1 MIHYRATVHYLALAM
16 LLPAAFASD
25 APRRQAG
32 NYQVTLR
39 LPADGLYPQEEMQI
53 EFRVEDTSRP
63 DSLTG
68 FAPVVRAAAEA
79 TIDMPEMASMPKFS
93 ETAHAEGTPGDY
105 GIHPT
110 FAHGG
115 EFRLRVA
122 VHPPAGE
129 PFQVEFPLHVL
140 DAGSAAR
147 RKPQPPRYSLEVSA
161 RPKKPKAGEPAEL
174 RLVVHDR
181 DNANA
186 AVTEFATVHEALLH
200 LVMVR
205 RDLSQFAHV
214 HPAAGPDGSFRLAC
228 TFAAGGDYRLFAD
241 VAPKGAGGQILAA
254 KLSVSGSESGG
265 FDIHK
270 AWSEEPRHS
279 APQPSVSQPSVSQPS
294 ATQPSGAQP
303 SGAQPS
309 GAQSSAAQPSG
320 AQPSG
325 AAGDCRIALASP
337 RDGFPARKTVPV
349 DFDVRDART
358 GEAVTDL
365 QPYLGAAGHLMLVHE
380 DASTFVHAHPDE
392 NGRDAPAGRLR
403 FLARFPK
410 PGLYRGWVQIQ
421 RGGQVL
427 TADVLLQAGPDQ

>member
-1 MIHYRATVHYLALAM
+1 MIHFRTMIHSRAMIHYLALAM
-16 LLPAAFASD
+16 LLPAALASD
-25 APRRQAG
+25 APQQKKAG

-68 FAPVVRAAAEA
+68 FAPVVRATAEA
-79 TIDMPEMASMPKFS
+79 TIDMPAMASMPKFS

-105 GIHPT
+105 GIHPA

-122 VHPPAGE
+122 VHPLTGD

-161 RPKKPKAGEPAEL
+161 RPKKPKAGEAAEL

-181 DNANA
+181 ANANA
-186 AVTEFATVHEALLH
+186 AVTEFATVHEMLLH

-214 HPAAGPDGSFRLAC
+214 HPVAGPDGSFQLAY

-254 KLSVSGSESGG
+254 KLSVSGSETGG
-265 FDIHK
+265 FDIRK
-270 AWSEEPRHS
+270 AWSEKP
-279 APQPSVSQPSVSQPS
+279 P
-294 ATQPSGAQP
+294 PSGAV
-303 SGAQPS
+303 
-309 GAQSSAAQPSG
+309 
-320 AQPSG
+320 
-325 AAGDCRIALASP
+325 GDCRMALDSP

-349 DFDVRDART
+349 VFDIRDART
-358 GEAVTDL
+358 GEAVADL
-365 QPYLGAAGHLMLVHE
+365 EPYLGAAGHLLLVHE

-392 NGRDAPAGRLR
+392 NSRDAAPGRLR

-410 PGLYRGWVQIQ
+410 AGLYRGWVQVQ
-421 RGGQVL
+421 RGGKVL
-427 TADVLLQAGPDQ
+427 TADFLLQAGAEQ